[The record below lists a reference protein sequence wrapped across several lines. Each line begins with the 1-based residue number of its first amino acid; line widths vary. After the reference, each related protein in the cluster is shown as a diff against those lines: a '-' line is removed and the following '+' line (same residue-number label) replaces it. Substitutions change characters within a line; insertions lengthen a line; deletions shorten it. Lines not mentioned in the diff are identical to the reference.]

1 LEYFVTDPRVPFRSE
16 YLEVVELTRQY
27 LADFFRAR
35 FDSID
40 LSELQEFLTIFTG
53 SDVGQPV
60 LIEYES
66 TAVFEPNSVVIPEVE
81 VLDSMLSEAFV
92 GDNLLGFVGM
102 LQSLPPSNVF
112 STTTFVSQT
121 DGGVMAVSS
130 NPNKRKAGNTGNTMP
145 GVIAGAAGI
154 LFLATGL
161 VIYKRRQA
169 IEESEESSV
178 EKNSGSVTLAETYTS
193 AWSLDQESETQPFRS
208 YKESEDIPVVFE
220 EDEDNGHDSED
231 DDTCTHT
238 DNEIEDIAMRWQ
250 GMNSISLS

>member
-1 LEYFVTDPRVPFRSE
+1 LEYHVTDPRVPFRSE

-27 LADFFRAR
+27 LADFFRVR
-35 FDSID
+35 FDSTD
-40 LSELQEFLTIFTG
+40 LSELQEFLTMFTG
-53 SDVGQPV
+53 SSFNVGQPV

-66 TAVFEPNSVVIPEVE
+66 TAVFDPNSVVIPEVE
-81 VLDSMLSEAFV
+81 VLDRMLSVAFV
-92 GDNLLGFVGM
+92 GDNLDGFVGM

-112 STTTFVSQT
+112 STTTFVRQT
-121 DGGVMAVSS
+121 GGGVMVVSS
-130 NPNKRKAGNTGNTMP
+130 NPIKRKAGNTMP

-161 VIYKRRQA
+161 VLYKRRQA
-169 IEESEESSV
+169 TEESEESSV
-178 EKNSGSVTLAETYTS
+178 EKNSGNVTLAETYTS

-220 EDEDNGHDSED
+220 EDEDTGHDSED
-231 DDTCTHT
+231 DDTYTHT